1 VLLGIRLLLRGES
14 KPERRSG
21 KRIIAGT
28 AFQLEFLVCWYYDA
42 DATMAVPVGCRFS
55 LTRPNSSLC
64 GQRELAIGLQLQQKD
79 QNGIAISHCCNQVG
93 AKGAAYPQ
101 ILDGKY

>member
-1 VLLGIRLLLRGES
+1 MFNFVSLCGLQTKKFGDLDL
-14 KPERRSG
+14 
-21 KRIIAGT
+21 KRTLFA
-28 AFQLEFLVCWYYDA
+28 
-42 DATMAVPVGCRFS
+42 VGCRFS